1 MLRLPPQFT
10 LNLGSVYGVT
20 TVVTG
25 SISYILDERLRL
37 PQLAEGR
44 EAVRREW
51 FAGRRREANEAFY
64 RYLREKYTVIVEEPE
79 WADKA
84 PRRQAEV
91 R

>member
-1 MLRLPPQFT
+1 MHLVR
-10 LNLGSVYGVT
+10 GR
-20 TVVTG
+20 
-25 SISYILDERLRL
+25 ERTERRF
-37 PQLAEGR
+37 PQLAGVR

-51 FAGRRREANEAFY
+51 CAGRRREANEGFY

>member
-1 MLRLPPQFT
+1 VES
-10 LNLGSVYGVT
+10 GYGVHL
-20 TVVTG
+20 VLVR
-25 SISYILDERLRL
+25 ERTERRL
-37 PQLAEGR
+37 PQLAEVR
-44 EAVRREW
+44 ETVRREW

-79 WADKA
+79 WADKV